1 MDLPVDP
8 STDLSADAKAQIWAD
23 ALTAMALVAL
33 DPPAFGG
40 IVVRAHAGP
49 VRDGLVK
56 AFQDLV
62 PSEMPV
68 RKMPSHIA
76 DERLLGGL
84 DMAATLKAGKPV
96 TQRGL
101 LSETDGGVILVP
113 MAERMEA
120 LTASRLTAVLDTGEV
135 ALERDGIAATLP
147 AKLGVVALDEGIQ
160 GSLGDETLSA
170 ALADRMA
177 FRTDLTHLS
186 IRDMAD
192 APLTQQDVAAAK
204 GLFDTA
210 PTDDQLLETMT
221 ALATAFGVS
230 SVRAILFA
238 IRAARALA
246 ALDGRAHTED
256 QDIELAARLV
266 IAPRATRLPM
276 QEQSAEEQPEEE
288 PEVPPDEQPEEPPEP
303 DQQEQEMG
311 QEDRDDPP
319 PPPDGPLDDQV
330 LEAVESAIPAHLLEQ
345 LKLGAAMG
353 GSSAQSA
360 GGKGAQ
366 QQALMRGR
374 PIGSR
379 RGRLDGRSKLHV
391 VDTLRAAAPWQPLRR
406 QAGES
411 ASRISVIGDDIRV
424 RRFKQNEESVTI
436 FLVDASGSAAL
447 HRLAEVK
454 GAVELLLAESYARRD
469 YVALITFRGE
479 GAEMVL
485 PPTRSLVRAKRCLA
499 GVPGGG
505 GTPLAAGLD
514 AGLDVAL
521 ECKRLGRSPRL
532 VVMSDAQA
540 NIGYDPTSGRA
551 GAREDALTAAK
562 RIAAH
567 GIASLFVDTSPQ
579 RGSRKGTASA
589 SKAFDIA
596 QAMHAIH
603 LPLPYPNAAGLKEL
617 VDGGLQRKMAG

>member
-1 MDLPVDP
+1 MDIPVDP

-33 DPPAFGG
+33 DPHAFGG
-40 IVVRAHAGP
+40 IVIRAHAGP
-49 VRDGLVK
+49 VRDALVKTLHGLV
-56 AFQDLV
+56 ADT
-62 PSEMPV
+62 MPV

-101 LSETDGGVILVP
+101 LSEADGGIILVP
-113 MAERMEA
+113 MAERLEA
-120 LTASRLTAVLDTGEV
+120 LTASRLTGVLDTAEV
-135 ALERDGIAATLP
+135 ALERDGIAASLP
-147 AKLGVVALDEGIQ
+147 AKLGVVALDEGL
-160 GSLGDETLSA
+160 GEESLSH

-177 FRTDLTHLS
+177 FRVDLTQLS
-186 IRDMAD
+186 IRDLAE
-192 APLTQQDVAAAK
+192 APLAQQDVAKAKSVFGAAS
-204 GLFDTA
+204 
-210 PTDDQLLETMT
+210 TDDRLLETIT

-238 IRAARALA
+238 IRTARGLA
-246 ALDGRAHTED
+246 ALDGRAHVED
-256 QDIELAARLV
+256 QDVELAARLV

-276 QEQSAEEQPEEE
+276 HDQPE
-288 PEVPPDEQPEEPPEP
+288 DEQPPNEMTPDEAPPPESEAQ
-303 DQQEQEMG
+303 DMSQQDEQ
-311 QEDRDDPP
+311 DDPQP
-319 PPPDGPLDDQV
+319 APDGPLEDRV
-330 LEAVESAIPAHLLEQ
+330 LEAVEAAIPAQLLEQ
-345 LKLGAAMG
+345 LKLGAAMAT
-353 GSSAQSA
+353 SSAQSA
-360 GGKGAQ
+360 GGQGAQ
-366 QQALMRGR
+366 QQALIRGR

-379 RGRLDGRSKLHV
+379 RGRLDGRAKLHV
-391 VDTLRAAAPWQPLRR
+391 VDTLRAAAPWQPIRR
-406 QAGES
+406 QS
-411 ASRISVIGDDIRV
+411 HDKASRLSITNDDIRV
-424 RRFKQNEESVTI
+424 RRFKQNEESVAI
-436 FLVDASGSAAL
+436 FVVDASGSAAL

-469 YVALITFRGE
+469 YVALIIFRGE
-479 GAEMVL
+479 SAEMVL

-521 ECKRLGRSPRL
+521 ECRRLGRSPRL

-540 NIGYDPTSGRA
+540 NIGYDPSSGRA
-551 GAREDALTAAK
+551 GARADALTAAE

-567 GIASLFVDTSPQ
+567 GIASLFIDTSPQ
-579 RGSRKGTASA
+579 RGSRKGSM
-589 SKAFDIA
+589 SKAFEIA
-596 QAMHAIH
+596 QAMRAIH

-617 VDGGLQRKMAG
+617 VDGGLQRKAVG

>member
-23 ALTAMALVAL
+23 ALTAIALVAL
-33 DPPAFGG
+33 DPHAFGG
-40 IVVRAHAGP
+40 IVIRAHAGP
-49 VRDGLVK
+49 VRDALVKILHGLV
-56 AFQDLV
+56 ADT
-62 PSEMPV
+62 MPV

-101 LSETDGGVILVP
+101 LSEADGGIVLVP

-120 LTASRLTAVLDTGEV
+120 LTASRLTGVLDTAEV
-135 ALERDGIAATLP
+135 ALERDGLAASLP
-147 AKLGVVALDEGIQ
+147 AKLGVVALDEGL
-160 GSLGDETLSA
+160 GEESLSH

-177 FRTDLTHLS
+177 FRVDLTHLS
-186 IRDMAD
+186 IRDLAE
-192 APLTQQDVAAAK
+192 APLAQQDVAKAK
-204 GLFDTA
+204 GVFDA
-210 PTDDQLLETMT
+210 ASTDDRLLETIT

-238 IRAARALA
+238 IRTARGLA
-246 ALDGRAHTED
+246 ALDGRVHVED
-256 QDIELAARLV
+256 QDVELAARLV

-276 QEQSAEEQPEEE
+276 HDQPEDEQ
-288 PEVPPDEQPEEPPEP
+288 PPDEMTPDEAPPPESEAQ
-303 DQQEQEMG
+303 DMSQQDEQ
-311 QEDRDDPP
+311 DDPQP
-319 PPPDGPLDDQV
+319 APDGPLEDRV
-330 LEAVESAIPAHLLEQ
+330 LEAVEAAIPAQLLEQ
-345 LKLGAAMG
+345 LKLGAAMAT
-353 GSSAQSA
+353 SSAQSA
-360 GGKGAQ
+360 GGQGAQ
-366 QQALMRGR
+366 QQALIRGR

-379 RGRLDGRSKLHV
+379 RGRLDGRAKLHV
-391 VDTLRAAAPWQPLRR
+391 VDTLRAAAPWQPIRR
-406 QAGES
+406 QS
-411 ASRISVIGDDIRV
+411 HDKASRLSITNDDIRV

-436 FLVDASGSAAL
+436 FVVDASGSAAL

-469 YVALITFRGE
+469 YVALIIFRGE
-479 GAEMVL
+479 SAEMVL

-521 ECKRLGRSPRL
+521 ECKRLRRSPRL

-540 NIGYDPTSGRA
+540 NVGYDPNSGRA
-551 GAREDALTAAK
+551 GARADALTAAE

-567 GIASLFVDTSPQ
+567 GIASLFIDTSPQ
-579 RGSRKGTASA
+579 RGSRKGSM
-589 SKAFDIA
+589 SKALEIA
-596 QAMHAIH
+596 QAMRAIH

-617 VDGGLQRKMAG
+617 IDGGLQRKAVG

>member
-1 MDLPVDP
+1 MRRWGDRLMDLPVAP
-8 STDLSADAKAQIWAD
+8 LSDLSAGAKAQIWAD

-49 VRDGLVK
+49 VRDALVR
-56 AFQDLV
+56 AFQGLA
-62 PSEMPV
+62 PLQMPF

-84 DMAATLKAGKPV
+84 DMAATLTAGKPV

-101 LSETDGGVILVP
+101 LSEADGGVILVP
-113 MAERMEA
+113 MAERMEPLA
-120 LTASRLTAVLDTGEV
+120 ASRLTAVLDTGEV
-135 ALERDGIAATLP
+135 ALERDGITASLP
-147 AKLGVVALDEGIQ
+147 AKLGVVALDEG
-160 GSLGDETLSA
+160 LGEETLSA
-170 ALADRMA
+170 ALSDRMA
-177 FRTDLTHLS
+177 FRADLTHLS
-186 IRDMAD
+186 IRDMA
-192 APLTQQDVAAAK
+192 APPLTRSDILSAK
-204 GLFDTA
+204 ALFA
-210 PTDDQLLETMT
+210 GSQSDDRLLEALT

-238 IRAARALA
+238 IRTARGLA
-246 ALDGRAHTED
+246 ALDGRTHTED

-266 IAPRATRLPM
+266 IAPRATRLPTHD
-276 QEQSAEEQPEEE
+276 QSDDEQ
-288 PEVPPDEQPEEPPEP
+288 PEVPPDEQPEEPPEH
-303 DQQEQEMG
+303 DEQEMAH
-311 QEDRDDPP
+311 EDPDDPS

-345 LKLGAAMG
+345 LKLGAAIG
-353 GSSAQSA
+353 RPSAQIA

-391 VDTLRAAAPWQPLRR
+391 VDTLRAAAPWQSLRR
-406 QAGES
+406 QARDS
-411 ASRISVIGDDIRV
+411 ASRISVTGEDIRV

-469 YVALITFRGE
+469 YVALIAFRGQC
-479 GAEMVL
+479 ADMVL

-499 GVPGGG
+499 GMPGGG

-540 NIGYDPTSGRA
+540 NVGYDPTTGRA
-551 GAREDALTAAK
+551 GARDDALTAAR

-567 GIASLFVDTSPQ
+567 GVASLFIDTSPQ
-579 RGSRKGTASA
+579 RGGRKVSPST
-589 SKAFDIA
+589 SKAFEIA
-596 QAMHAIH
+596 QAMQAIH

-617 VDGGLQRKMAG
+617 VDGGLQRTMVG